1 MADEAQA
8 RVVMQLVLET
18 KEAER
23 QLDTIEKSR
32 DDMTVKV
39 DADTTA
45 AQAAV
50 DALTVP
56 PEVLR
61 VDADTSAARAAV
73 DALTVPPEV
82 LRVDADTTAAQAAVD
97 ALTVPPEVVRIDAD
111 TSAAQAAVDALTV
124 PEHAVTLDTT
134 HATAAAEA
142 LQQRIDS
149 ILADTERS
157 MASRA
162 ARIGQLFIAQGEES
176 SAAMTRAW
184 ALVKGEAQRSAAQ
197 TERAVSQVERP
208 LTRQG
213 SLLTRLRGWFAS
225 LTDRARQFG
234 TQGRRSGEQVNRSF
248 SVLGGTGRALLQT
261 LTSLFAV
268 TRVIAW
274 GRACVSAST
283 EAENA
288 FRGLSS
294 ILAGQGRDFAAAQGW
309 LQDYVADGL
318 VPLSNAVASYKNLA
332 ARGYDDTQIRA
343 VMTALKD
350 SAAYGR
356 QASYSLGEAVV
367 SATEGLKN
375 ENSVLVDN
383 AGVTKNVAKMWDD
396 YARSIGTTSASL
408 TQQQKIQAEVNG
420 ILTETRFQTGDA
432 ARVAGTFSGQV
443 SQLTANLTQCK
454 AVVGDF
460 LRVAVLPLV
469 SGLNTAVRAATIFLQ
484 TIGDALGI
492 TSRDYGQTVGASIA
506 SGMEQAT
513 EQTDALTTSLV
524 TAKAAQDA
532 LKAASFDNFNVIGGQ
547 ETTPAETAQMAPSN
561 AVGGGI
567 GDMARGASDAVGQT
581 DALRERVQRLADDVL
596 RWGGRV
602 KSWWEAES
610 AGLTASLGRTADSIK
625 RMFAAIGGSLSTV
638 LTDGT
643 GEAAAESVLRTFTYV
658 SDTVNGLDTRFTVA
672 WEDDGTGDRIIQNAA
687 DHLLVLLGTV
697 EDVSRAT
704 ADWSQTVDFS
714 PLLRSFAG
722 VQEALTPILGR
733 LSGGVSWVWENVLL
747 PFGSWAI
754 EDALP
759 ASLDVLSGA
768 LDVLDGAAAAL
779 EPHGKWLWDEFIS
792 PIADWTGEI
801 VVDGLEA
808 LADVLHDVGD
818 WIREHPDAGDALW
831 DIAGALG
838 GIAIAVKGAALIGNF
853 SEALAK
859 LSPLILGESSVISSA
874 FATVGAAGGVSFGA
888 ALLPAIVAFIAGWG
902 IGSAIYDIMGDE
914 VDAVLWPVFDQIV
927 GFFDRVKYWTRIS
940 LDYIKEW
947 ISRIPE
953 HIRQKAQEA
962 YNNTL
967 RPFEKIGEWAADRM
981 GEIRS
986 AFSVTQQW
994 FGETFGGAVDNIK
1007 EKFSA
1012 VKGFAE
1018 QAWTDITSP
1027 FAHVADW
1034 FHETFSHAWERVL
1047 EVFSSG
1053 GSVFEG
1059 IEAGIS
1065 SVFTQTV
1072 NGLID
1077 GINGVLI
1084 DPFWN
1089 ISEALRLIREW
1100 SIWLPW
1106 QGDWYPFEWLPSFEM
1121 PTLPRLAKGGLV
1133 SAPTLALVGDNPG
1146 ASTDPEVVSP
1156 LSKLRDM
1163 LPEGDTLSA
1172 AKLDAVIRLLERLCA
1187 LVGAIDPCVRLGDK
1201 DIYAASERGR
1211 RQFQKMRGI

>member
-32 DDMTVKV
+32 DDMTLKV

-61 VDADTSAARAAV
+61 
-73 DALTVPPEV
+73 
-82 LRVDADTTAAQAAVD
+82 
-97 ALTVPPEVVRIDAD
+97 IDAD

-124 PEHAVTLDTT
+124 PPEVVRVD
-134 HATAAAEA
+134 
-142 LQQRIDS
+142 
-149 ILADTERS
+149 ADT
-157 MASRA
+157 
-162 ARIGQLFIAQGEES
+162 
-176 SAAMTRAW
+176 SAAQA
-184 ALVKGEAQRSAAQ
+184 AVGSLSAEAQRSAAQ

-213 SLLTRLRGWFAS
+213 SLLTQLRGWFAQ
-225 LTDRARQFG
+225 LTDRVRQFG
-234 TQGRRSGEQVNRSF
+234 TQGLRSGEQVNRSF
-248 SVLGGTGRALLQT
+248 SVLDGTGRALLQT

-318 VPLSNAVASYKNLA
+318 VPLSNAVTSYKNLA

-356 QASYSLGEAVV
+356 QASYTLGDAVM

-375 ENSVLVDN
+375 ENSILVDN

-396 YARSIGTTSASL
+396 YARSVGTTSASL

-443 SQLTANLTQCK
+443 SQLAANLTQCK

-460 LRVAVLPLV
+460 LRVAVLPV
-469 SGLNTAVRAATIFLQ
+469 IQALNTATRAVTIFLQ

-513 EQTDALTTSLV
+513 EQTDALTTSLAA
-524 TAKAAQDA
+524 AKAAQDA
-532 LKAASFDNFNVIGGQ
+532 LKAASFDNFNIIGGQ
-547 ETTPAETAQMAPSN
+547 EADAEPAQMASSN
-561 AVGGGI
+561 AIGGGI
-567 GDMARGASDAVGQT
+567 GDMARGASDAVVQT
-581 DALRERVQRLADDVL
+581 DALRERVRRLADDVL

-610 AGLTASLGRTADSIK
+610 AGLTTSLGRTADSIK
-625 RMFAAIGGSLSTV
+625 SMFAAIGDSLSTV

-672 WEDDGTGDRIIQNAA
+672 WEDDGIGDRIIQNAA

-704 ADWSQTVDFS
+704 SDWSQTVNFS

-759 ASLDVLSGA
+759 ASLGVLSGA

-792 PIADWTGEI
+792 PIANWTGEI
-801 VVDGLEA
+801 VVDGLED
-808 LADVLHDVGD
+808 LADALHDLGD

-838 GIAIAVKGAALIGNF
+838 GIAIAVRGAALIGNF
-853 SEALAK
+853 ADALAK

-914 VDAVLWPVFDQIV
+914 IDAVLWPVFDQIV
-927 GFFDRVKYWTRIS
+927 GFFDQVKYWTRIS

-947 ISRIPE
+947 ISRIPG

-981 GEIRS
+981 GEIKS
-986 AFSVTQQW
+986 AFSVTRQW

-1047 EVFSSG
+1047 EVFSRG
-1053 GSVFEG
+1053 GSVFQG
-1059 IEAGIS
+1059 IEAGIA
-1065 SVFTQTV
+1065 SVFRDTV

-1077 GINGVLI
+1077 GLNNTLSL
-1084 DPFWN
+1084 PFWN
-1089 ISEALRLIREW
+1089 LSESLRVIREW

-1106 QGDWYPFEWLPSFEM
+1106 AGDWQPFGGLPSIEI
-1121 PTLPRLAKGGLV
+1121 PQIPRLARGGLV
-1133 SAPTLALVGDNPG
+1133 SQPTLAMVGDNPN
-1146 ASTDPEVVSP
+1146 AQNDPEVVSP
-1156 LSKLRDM
+1156 LSKLRSL
-1163 LPEGDTLSA
+1163 LPEQNDGGQIA
-1172 AKLDAVIRLLERLCA
+1172 MKLDSLIRLLQMILSVMQEM
-1187 LVGAIDPCVRLGDK
+1187 DPAGHGLSDK
-1201 DIYAASERGR
+1201 DIYAAAERGR
-1211 RQFQKMRGI
+1211 RRYQKMKGVI

>member
-23 QLDTIEKSR
+23 QLDTLEKSR

-39 DADTTA
+39 DADTSAAQAAVDALTVPPEVLRVDADTTAAQTAVDALTVPPEVLRVDADTSA

-61 VDADTSAARAAV
+61 VDADTSAAQVAV
-73 DALTVPPEV
+73 DALTVPP
-82 LRVDADTTAAQAAVD
+82 DIY
-97 ALTVPPEVVRIDAD
+97 VVTAD
-111 TSAAQAAVDALTV
+111 TSAAQAAVGSL
-124 PEHAVTLDTT
+124 
-134 HATAAAEA
+134 
-142 LQQRIDS
+142 
-149 ILADTERS
+149 
-157 MASRA
+157 
-162 ARIGQLFIAQGEES
+162 
-176 SAAMTRAW
+176 SA
-184 ALVKGEAQRSAAQ
+184 EAQRSAAQ
-197 TERAVSQVERP
+197 TERAISQVERP

-213 SLLTRLRGWFAS
+213 SLLTRLRGWFVS

-248 SVLGGTGRALLQT
+248 SVLGGTGRSLLQT

-283 EAENA
+283 ETENA

-356 QASYSLGEAVV
+356 QASYTLGDAVM
-367 SATEGLKN
+367 SATEGLKS

-396 YARSIGTTSASL
+396 YARSLGTTSASL

-432 ARVAGTFSGQV
+432 AKVAGTFSGQV

-513 EQTDALTTSLV
+513 DQTDALTTSL
-524 TAKAAQDA
+524 TAAKAAQDA

-547 ETTPAETAQMAPSN
+547 ETESAETAVPDVQAPVAA
-561 AVGGGI
+561 AVTGDYTGI
-567 GDMARGASDAVGQT
+567 ASSAGEASDSVDT
-581 DALRERVQRLADDVL
+581 LREK
-596 RWGGRV
+596 V
-602 KSWWEAES
+602 KGFAE
-610 AGLTASLGRTADSIK
+610 T
-625 RMFAAIGGSLSTV
+625 
-638 LTDGT
+638 
-643 GEAAAESVLRTFTYV
+643 
-658 SDTVNGLDTRFTVA
+658 
-672 WEDDGTGDRIIQNAA
+672 W
-687 DHLLVLLGTV
+687 LLGWN
-697 EDVSRAT
+697 D
-704 ADWSQTVDFS
+704 
-714 PLLRSFAG
+714 
-722 VQEALTPILGR
+722 IK
-733 LSGGVSWVWENVLL
+733 
-747 PFGSWAI
+747 
-754 EDALP
+754 
-759 ASLDVLSGA
+759 
-768 LDVLDGAAAAL
+768 
-779 EPHGKWLWDEFIS
+779 GKWDEFKENWGIGA
-792 PIADWTGEI
+792 ADLKAGWDEFWDSWGVGAGIIKGAWDEFWDTWGVGAADIKSGWDEFWDSWGVGVADI
-801 VVDGLEA
+801 KAGWDEFWDTWGVGAADIKAGWDEFWDTWGVG
-808 LADVLHDVGD
+808 ADVLGEKWGGFKSNWTSGAQTIRDKFGD
-818 WIREHPDAGDALW
+818 LKDNWVSGTQTIREKW
-831 DIAGALG
+831 DGLKDNWVSGAQTIGEKWDGFKSNWLTG
-838 GIAIAVKGAALIGNF
+838 AQSLRDGIGKVGEKWDGFKSTWATGAQTVREKWNDFKSNWMTGAADVRERIGG
-853 SEALAK
+853 
-859 LSPLILGESSVISSA
+859 LGDKWDGFKSVWTTGVDEIRERLGAFRADWRTGFDDLRDRAGEKWDDVSS
-874 FATVGAAGGVSFGA
+874 
-888 ALLPAIVAFIAGWG
+888 
-902 IGSAIYDIMGDE
+902 
-914 VDAVLWPVFDQIV
+914 
-927 GFFDRVKYWTRIS
+927 RVK
-940 LDYIKEW
+940 
-947 ISRIPE
+947 
-953 HIRQKAQEA
+953 A
-962 YNNTL
+962 
-967 RPFEKIGEWAADRM
+967 PFEKIG
-981 GEIRS
+981 
-986 AFSVTQQW
+986 
-994 FGETFGGAVDNIK
+994 
-1007 EKFSA
+1007 
-1012 VKGFAE
+1012 
-1018 QAWTDITSP
+1018 
-1027 FAHVADW
+1027 DW
-1034 FHETFSHAWERVL
+1034 FEDKFAGAWERVKGVFSPGG
-1047 EVFSSG
+1047 EVFQGIQSG
-1053 GSVFEG
+1053 IDETFRNV
-1059 IEAGIS
+1059 
-1065 SVFTQTV
+1065 V

-1084 DPFWN
+1084 DPFWS

-1106 QGDWYPFEWLPSFEM
+1106 TGDWYPFEWLPSFEM

>member
-23 QLDTIEKSR
+23 QLDTLEKSR

-39 DADTTA
+39 DADTSAAQAAVDALTVPPEVLRVDADTTAAQTAVDALTVPPEVLRVDADTSA

-61 VDADTSAARAAV
+61 VDADTSAAQVAV
-73 DALTVPPEV
+73 DALTVPP
-82 LRVDADTTAAQAAVD
+82 DIY
-97 ALTVPPEVVRIDAD
+97 VVTAD
-111 TSAAQAAVDALTV
+111 TSAAQAAVGSL
-124 PEHAVTLDTT
+124 
-134 HATAAAEA
+134 
-142 LQQRIDS
+142 
-149 ILADTERS
+149 
-157 MASRA
+157 
-162 ARIGQLFIAQGEES
+162 
-176 SAAMTRAW
+176 SA
-184 ALVKGEAQRSAAQ
+184 EAQRSAAQ
-197 TERAVSQVERP
+197 TERAISQVERP

-213 SLLTRLRGWFAS
+213 SLLTRLRGWFVS

-248 SVLGGTGRALLQT
+248 SVLGGTGRSLLQT

-283 EAENA
+283 ETENA

-356 QASYSLGEAVV
+356 QASYTLGDAVM
-367 SATEGLKN
+367 SATEGLKS

-396 YARSIGTTSASL
+396 YARSLGTTSASL

-432 ARVAGTFSGQV
+432 AKVAGTFSGQV

-513 EQTDALTTSLV
+513 EQTDALTTSL
-524 TAKAAQDA
+524 TAAKAAQDA

-547 ETTPAETAQMAPSN
+547 ETESAETAVPDVQAPVAA
-561 AVGGGI
+561 AVTGDYTGI
-567 GDMARGASDAVGQT
+567 ASSAGEASDSVDT
-581 DALRERVQRLADDVL
+581 LREK
-596 RWGGRV
+596 V
-602 KSWWEAES
+602 KGFAE
-610 AGLTASLGRTADSIK
+610 T
-625 RMFAAIGGSLSTV
+625 
-638 LTDGT
+638 
-643 GEAAAESVLRTFTYV
+643 
-658 SDTVNGLDTRFTVA
+658 
-672 WEDDGTGDRIIQNAA
+672 W
-687 DHLLVLLGTV
+687 LLGWN
-697 EDVSRAT
+697 DIK
-704 ADWSQTVDFS
+704 
-714 PLLRSFAG
+714 AG
-722 VQEALTPILGR
+722 
-733 LSGGVSWVWENVLL
+733 
-747 PFGSWAI
+747 
-754 EDALP
+754 
-759 ASLDVLSGA
+759 
-768 LDVLDGAAAAL
+768 
-779 EPHGKWLWDEFIS
+779 WDEFW
-792 PIADWTGEI
+792 DTWG
-801 VVDGLEA
+801 VG
-808 LADVLHDVGD
+808 ADVLGEKWGGFKSNWTSGAQTIRDKFGD
-818 WIREHPDAGDALW
+818 LKDNWVSGTQTIREKW
-831 DIAGALG
+831 DGLKDNWVSGAQTIGEKWDGFKSNWLTG
-838 GIAIAVKGAALIGNF
+838 AQSLRDGIGKVGEKWDGFKSTWATGAQTVREKWNDFKSNWMTGAADVRERIGG
-853 SEALAK
+853 
-859 LSPLILGESSVISSA
+859 LGDKWDGFKSVWTTGVDEIRERLGAFRADWRTGFDDLRDRAGEKWDDVSS
-874 FATVGAAGGVSFGA
+874 
-888 ALLPAIVAFIAGWG
+888 
-902 IGSAIYDIMGDE
+902 
-914 VDAVLWPVFDQIV
+914 
-927 GFFDRVKYWTRIS
+927 RVK
-940 LDYIKEW
+940 
-947 ISRIPE
+947 
-953 HIRQKAQEA
+953 A
-962 YNNTL
+962 
-967 RPFEKIGEWAADRM
+967 PFEKIG
-981 GEIRS
+981 
-986 AFSVTQQW
+986 
-994 FGETFGGAVDNIK
+994 
-1007 EKFSA
+1007 
-1012 VKGFAE
+1012 
-1018 QAWTDITSP
+1018 
-1027 FAHVADW
+1027 DW
-1034 FHETFSHAWERVL
+1034 FEDKFAGAWERVKGVFSPGG
-1047 EVFSSG
+1047 EVFQGIQSG
-1053 GSVFEG
+1053 IDETFRNV
-1059 IEAGIS
+1059 
-1065 SVFTQTV
+1065 V

-1084 DPFWN
+1084 DPFWS

-1106 QGDWYPFEWLPSFEM
+1106 TGDWYPFEWLPSFEM